1 VGQRVNVADAAALS
15 KALNEWLRAC
25 HMTGEQVDAEL
36 EQGIADAL
44 SVAAVGEFVLVD
56 DDGEIEASRPK
67 VLHPPRPSAPPPRVA
82 HRGVVERERQA
93 RGS

>member
-36 EQGIADAL
+36 EQG
-44 SVAAVGEFVLVD
+44 S
-56 DDGEIEASRPK
+56 
-67 VLHPPRPSAPPPRVA
+67 
-82 HRGVVERERQA
+82 
-93 RGS
+93 